1 MNMLPI
7 VRFSQKNIWKSF
19 NKDIYSC
26 VTLPIINNMIK
37 PDTVRSDQFDGSLP
51 SFEYIPHPYE
61 DKVIP
66 SSGHFMRFNSFITCF
81 FITSISIM
89 TFLIIPPAS
98 AQDLKLL
105 NCSYAL

>member
-7 VRFSQKNIWKSF
+7 VRFSQKEYLEELQQGHLFMRNIAYYQQYDK
-19 NKDIYSC
+19 
-26 VTLPIINNMIK
+26 T
-37 PDTVRSDQFDGSLP
+37 DTVRSDQFDGSLP

-66 SSGHFMRFNSFITCF
+66 SSGHFMRFNSFITAF

-89 TFLIIPPAS
+89 TF
-98 AQDLKLL
+98 
-105 NCSYAL
+105 